1 MTDKKTQDNLVKLK
15 KNKWHRNQIKK
26 KAQSPIKQILKD
38 IIEKTLAYK
47 NDKKKT
53 QTNLNESPKTGLI
66 FQTWN
71 WWNLRQ

>member
-47 NDKKKT
+47 NDKKK
-53 QTNLNESPKTGLI
+53 NPDKPERIS
-66 FQTWN
+66 
-71 WWNLRQ
+71 

>member
-15 KNKWHRNQIKK
+15 KKQITQKSDKK

-47 NDKKKT
+47 NDKKKPR
-53 QTNLNESPKTGLI
+53 QT
-66 FQTWN
+66 
-71 WWNLRQ
+71 

>member
-1 MTDKKTQDNLVKLK
+1 MTQKSD
-15 KNKWHRNQIKK
+15 KK

-66 FQTWN
+66 FQT
-71 WWNLRQ
+71 